1 MRTTE
6 ARLPG
11 NSSETEGD
19 AMTIRIG
26 ANPIGWSNDDMR
38 ELGGDTP
45 LETCLAEAR
54 EVGFEGIELGHKFP
68 RQPHALRA
76 ALAPYDLVCV
86 SGWYSANLLMRD
98 VKAELEAIS
107 PHLELLRAMGSDIMV
122 FAETST
128 AIHSDIDK
136 PLSRRPVLRPEE
148 WPQFGARLTQI
159 GDALA
164 DRGVALA
171 YHHHMGTIVQGRD
184 DIANLMDATGPSVKL
199 LLDTGHAIWGGADP
213 VELARTYEGRIVHVH
228 AKDVRA
234 DIMHRAHAQDWS
246 FLRAVLEGIY
256 TVPGDGMI
264 DYGRVLSSLPH
275 YQGWIVIEAEQD
287 PAKANP
293 LEYARRGYRHLR
305 AILAETGQ
313 RPWETAI

>member
-1 MRTTE
+1 
-6 ARLPG
+6 
-11 NSSETEGD
+11 
-19 AMTIRIG
+19 MTIRIG

-54 EVGFEGIELGHKFP
+54 EAGFEGMELGHKFP
-68 RQPHALRA
+68 RQPQALRA
-76 ALAPYDLVCV
+76 VLAPYGLACV
-86 SGWYSANLLMRD
+86 SGWYSASLLMRD
-98 VKAELEAIS
+98 VRAEREAVS
-107 PHLELLRAMGSDIMV
+107 AHLELLRAMGSDVMV
-122 FAETST
+122 FAETSN

-136 PLSRRPVLRPEE
+136 PLSQRPVLRSGE
-148 WPQFGARLTQI
+148 WMPFGTKLTQI
-159 GDALA
+159 ADALA

-234 DIMHRAHAQDWS
+234 DIMHRAQAHDWS

-264 DYGRVLSSLPH
+264 DYDRVLSSLPH
-275 YQGWIVIEAEQD
+275 YGGWIVIEAEQD
-287 PAKANP
+287 PAKADP

-305 AILAETGQ
+305 AVLARTGQ
-313 RPWETAI
+313 LPWETAI